1 MSLHRSLSLFVI
13 GLASLALTAAIALI
27 VLTNHLHR
35 TTLELENGL
44 HSVRLAEEMQ
54 IDLLTYLES
63 RDAITKANAQGDLR
77 QKLTQ
82 AREFV
87 STPGEAE
94 LLAEANRLVQD
105 HFSRDRQPGSS
116 AENDGDLE
124 RTFLA
129 LRQFVN
135 TNVQQADESLRESA
149 RWDDIADW
157 IGFGVS
163 TVLLA
168 GMGMMLVWLRMF
180 AFRPVFEIRNGIK
193 DFATGRKGARIPE
206 RGPEELRSIAAAFN
220 SMASALERQYEN
232 QLSFLAGV
240 AHDLRNPVGALKMSA
255 GLLSSNRA
263 VSLEKVSDLMEVIK
277 RQVDHLDRM
286 VGDLLDATRIE
297 TGRLELRLEEIDAR
311 KIVQAV
317 FDLFS
322 PVVSRGHQVSLN
334 LPDEPVTLKCDPL
347 RIEQVLNNLLSNAIK
362 YSPHGGNIS
371 FGVEASTDEVI
382 FYVSDQ
388 GLGIAEGEV
397 PYIFEPFRRAVGLK
411 DNLPGAG
418 LGLSVARRIVQ
429 GHGGRIDVETQLN
442 KGTTFRVRLRRR
454 TAAVRFD
461 QAV

>member
-334 LPDEPVTLKCDPL
+334 LPDEPVTLKW
-347 RIEQVLNNLLSNAIK
+347 
-362 YSPHGGNIS
+362 
-371 FGVEASTDEVI
+371 
-382 FYVSDQ
+382 
-388 GLGIAEGEV
+388 
-397 PYIFEPFRRAVGLK
+397 
-411 DNLPGAG
+411 
-418 LGLSVARRIVQ
+418 
-429 GHGGRIDVETQLN
+429 
-442 KGTTFRVRLRRR
+442 
-454 TAAVRFD
+454 
-461 QAV
+461 